1 MTDWRK
7 VPVGVE
13 PRLAAVLLLAYPR
26 DGAPHIVFTKRTESL
41 AAHRGQISLPG
52 GRFEVTDADLRAT
65 ALREAYEE
73 LGVSPGDV
81 HVLGRLDDVYVLVS
95 NFLITPYVGML
106 AYTPAFRPD
115 RREVAMVIDV
125 PLERLRDPTIFREE
139 DRPLRGQ
146 SRIVQVYQYGDHEI
160 WGATGR
166 IVQLFLES
174 PFVDQIVSQI
184 DIK

>member
-1 MTDWRK
+1 VTDWRV
-7 VPVGVE
+7 VPEGVE

-26 DGAPHIVFTKRTESL
+26 GGTPTIVFTKRADTV

-52 GRFEVTDADLRAT
+52 GRFEATDADLQAT

-73 LGVSPGDV
+73 IGVPPADV
-81 HVLGRLDDVYVLVS
+81 RIIGRLDDVYVVVS
-95 NFLITPYVGML
+95 NFLIAPFIGTL
-106 AYTPAFRPD
+106 AYAPTFRPD
-115 RREVAMVIDV
+115 PREVAMVIDV
-125 PLERLRDPTIFREE
+125 PLDRLRDPAIFREE
-139 DRPLRGQ
+139 DRPLSGR
-146 SRIVQVYQYGDHEI
+146 SRVVQVYQVEEHEI

-174 PFVDQIVSQI
+174 PFVDAIADLI

>member
-7 VPVGVE
+7 VPAGVE
-13 PRLAAVLLLAYPR
+13 PRLAAVLLLAYPL
-26 DGAPHIVFTKRTESL
+26 DGVPHVVFTKRTESV

-52 GRFEVTDADLRAT
+52 GRFEATDTDLRAT

-73 LGVSPGDV
+73 LGVPPNDV

-95 NFLITPYVGML
+95 NFLIAPYVGTL
-106 AYTPAFRPD
+106 TYTPTFHPD
-115 RREVAMVIDV
+115 PREVAIVIDV
-125 PLERLRDPTIFREE
+125 PLERLRDPAIFREE
-139 DRPLRGQ
+139 DRPLSGR
-146 SRIVQVYQYGDHEI
+146 SRTVQVYQYGDHEI

-174 PFVDQIVSQI
+174 PFVEQIVRRI